1 MAHIEVRPAHPEDRE
16 PILAFCTQTWSWGDY
31 IEYIWDE
38 WLSNPNGQLLVATAD
53 NKPVGLAHMQM
64 LDKANAWLEGLRVH
78 PDYRHQGIA
87 RALAE
92 ERLLEAMRRGA
103 THARAMVIMIE
114 GQCEAPIR
122 LLESMHMRRVGCFML
137 YDTEPL
143 TTLPERAAREQ
154 TQLATQAD
162 LDDIIDYLN
171 VSNIFPLTGGLYYTW
186 FAAYPITAELL
197 EKKIAAQQVYL
208 LRRWDRLDGL
218 AIVDA
223 IEGFVKKKSLSL
235 GYIDGTTIES
245 ISLIAYDLQHRLAD
259 MEQESIRV
267 YAPDLILVHDA
278 LRGIGYQAEGT
289 AYCTFERGLV

>member
-1 MAHIEVRPAHPEDRE
+1 MTHIEIRPARPEDRE
-16 PILAFCTQTWSWGDY
+16 PILTFCTQTWSWGDY

-64 LDKANAWLEGLRVH
+64 LDQTNAWLEGLRVH
-78 PDYRHQGIA
+78 PDNRRQGIA
-87 RALAE
+87 RALTE
-92 ERLLEAMRRGA
+92 NTLLEAMRRGA
-103 THARAMVIMIE
+103 THARLMIE
-114 GQCEAPIR
+114 STNEASR
-122 LLESMHMRRVGCFML
+122 QLFESMHMRQVGSFMP
-137 YDTEPL
+137 YNADPL
-143 TTLPERAAREQ
+143 TTSSERAAREQ

-162 LDDIIDYLN
+162 LDDVIDYLN

-186 FAAYPITAELL
+186 SVGYPITAELL

-218 AIVDA
+218 AIIDT
-223 IEGFVKKKSLSL
+223 IEGFVKKKSLLL

-245 ISLIAYDLQHRLAD
+245 ISLIAYDLQHCLAN
-259 MEQESIRV
+259 MEQESILV
-267 YAPDLILVHDA
+267 YAPDLILVHEA

-289 AYCTFERGLV
+289 VYCTLERGLV

>member
-1 MAHIEVRPAHPEDRE
+1 
-16 PILAFCTQTWSWGDY
+16 
-31 IEYIWDE
+31 
-38 WLSNPNGQLLVATAD
+38 
-53 NKPVGLAHMQM
+53 
-64 LDKANAWLEGLRVH
+64 
-78 PDYRHQGIA
+78 
-87 RALAE
+87 
-92 ERLLEAMRRGA
+92 
-103 THARAMVIMIE
+103 
-114 GQCEAPIR
+114 
-122 LLESMHMRRVGCFML
+122 
-137 YDTEPL
+137 
-143 TTLPERAAREQ
+143 
-154 TQLATQAD
+154 LATQAD

-223 IEGFVKKKSLSL
+223 IEGFVKKNSLSL

-245 ISLIAYDLQHRLAD
+245 ISLIAYDLQHRLAG
-259 MEQESIRV
+259 MEQESIRA

-289 AYCTFERGLV
+289 VYCTFERGLV

>member
-1 MAHIEVRPAHPEDRE
+1 MAHIEVRPARPEDRE

-38 WLSNPNGQLLVATAD
+38 WLSNANGQLLVATAD
-53 NKPVGLAHMQM
+53 SQPIGVANMQM
-64 LDKANAWLEGLRVH
+64 LDQTNAWLEGLRVH
-78 PDYRHQGIA
+78 PDYRRQGIA
-87 RALAE
+87 RTLTENAL
-92 ERLLEAMRRGA
+92 LGAMRRGA
-103 THARAMVIMIE
+103 THARLMIE
-114 GQCEAPIR
+114 STNEASR
-122 LLESMHMRRVGCFML
+122 QLFESMHMRQVGSLML
-137 YDTEPL
+137 YNADLLITSS
-143 TTLPERAAREQ
+143 ERAVREQ
-154 TQLATQAD
+154 IQLATQAD

-218 AIVDA
+218 AIVDTA
-223 IEGFVKKKSLSL
+223 EGFVKKNSLSL

-245 ISLIAYDLQHRLAD
+245 ISLIAYDLRHRLAD
-259 MEQESIRV
+259 MEQESIRA